1 MMTLVL
7 ILLTWSTAVFVCVLT
22 LSSMRRAMRKLKVQ
36 QRAEHYARKRELAGL
51 PPYDQR
57 EPLEVAGAE
66 GVHKGARGNR
76 AQRARGFPTALCNP
90 HFSSLAGS
98 GSLALGIIR
107 FGLLFPKLRPLR

>member
-7 ILLTWSTAVFVCVLT
+7 ILLTWSTAAFVCVLT
-22 LSSMRRAMRKLKVQ
+22 LSSLRRAMRKLKVQ

-90 HFSSLAGS
+90 HFSS
-98 GSLALGIIR
+98 
-107 FGLLFPKLRPLR
+107 